1 MTINCIIVEDEPLAA
16 EKLSGFIQEIPFLHL
31 LQSFDNG
38 IEAMGFI
45 KTNPVDLIFLDIQM
59 YKFTGIQ
66 LLEALSEKPQVI
78 IVSAYDQ
85 YAMKGYEFNVTDYL
99 LKPYSFDRFV
109 QAIDKAAER
118 HRVKTLPHTSAPKT
132 TDDIIF
138 VKTEYRIEKVNI
150 NDILYIQGMKD
161 YQMIVTHKE
170 KIMTLQ
176 SFREIENVLPTPAFV
191 RVHKSYIVALNKID
205 SIERSRIKI
214 GDLLLPIGDTYKDYF
229 FETLRTVRN
238 LI

>member
-16 EKLSGFIQEIPFLHL
+16 EKLGGFVEQIPFLRL
-31 LQSFDNG
+31 LHTFDNG

-45 KTNPVDLIFLDIQM
+45 KANAVDLLFLDVQM

-78 IVSAYDQ
+78 IVSAYDK
-85 YAMKGYEFNVTDYL
+85 YALKGYEFNVTDYL
-99 LKPYSFDRFV
+99 LKPYSFERFV

-118 HRVKTLPHTSAPKT
+118 HKLKMQPQTHASKSP
-132 TDDIIF
+132 DDIIF
-138 VKTEYRIEKVNI
+138 IKTEYRIEKVNI

-176 SFREIENVLPTPAFV
+176 SFREIENALPTPNFI
-191 RVHKSYIVALNKID
+191 RVHKSYVVALNKID
-205 SIERSRIKI
+205 SIERNRIKI
-214 GDLLLPIGDTYKDYF
+214 GELLLPIGDTYRDHF